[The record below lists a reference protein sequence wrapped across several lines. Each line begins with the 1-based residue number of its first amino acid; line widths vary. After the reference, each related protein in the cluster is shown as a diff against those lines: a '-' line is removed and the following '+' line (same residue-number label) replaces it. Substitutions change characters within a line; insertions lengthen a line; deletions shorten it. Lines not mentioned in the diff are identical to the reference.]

1 MDHMQL
7 PSQTLYFIIQEAQ
20 RLQAPSLHMSEE
32 FFWKQKTCLYCIQQN
47 LETRRMGLKI

>member
-7 PSQTLYFIIQEAQ
+7 PSQTLYFIIQEVQ

-32 FFWKQKTCLYCIQQN
+32 IFWKQKTCLYCIQ
-47 LETRRMGLKI
+47 